1 MYHHIKHVKDE
12 HRKAKSPRTSREE
25 PRSPSKRICSSSSA
39 GVLPSQKHTHP
50 DESVVQNHLVTEK
63 SANNDVRKENIGIA
77 RAAPFSLSN
86 QIRSQMEPYE
96 RQQQVLKADDSIEDL
111 VLLLDGDAHIMSP
124 KKIASFYQAF
134 LMALKTIRSVKD
146 VALMALD
153 RQDLPCADHLA
164 YLSFISSQ
172 QLKLYELCLSNGAVS
187 PQKLLASAVLAEATV
202 AMAASLSEQVGPD
215 TRRFLQ
221 LLQEVH
227 RPTIGLKQ
235 GQSQS
240 SL

>member
-1 MYHHIKHVKDE
+1 MSLSHEAWGTRSPLGSLALQFCTANTRNNGIPFYVRIKQNWTLDVAHGCLGCGRRTFWREPFWAAFLGPISNGCIQVARVRERSVHARPLESLVLFNFTLLRREIMYHHIKHVKDE

-124 KKIASFYQAF
+124 E
-134 LMALKTIRSVKD
+134 R
-146 VALMALD
+146 
-153 RQDLPCADHLA
+153 
-164 YLSFISSQ
+164 
-172 QLKLYELCLSNGAVS
+172 
-187 PQKLLASAVLAEATV
+187 LLLF
-202 AMAASLSEQVGPD
+202 
-215 TRRFLQ
+215 TR
-221 LLQEVH
+221 H
-227 RPTIGLKQ
+227 
-235 GQSQS
+235 S
-240 SL
+240 